1 MMERGMVTTK
11 EQALEIAAKA
21 RQGLAGIYGDR
32 LRSVY
37 LYGSGARDQLTPDSD
52 IDIAVI
58 LDAIPD
64 RFAEHERT
72 SELGAD
78 LSLEY
83 DTVVLFFFAEEAD
96 LNAGRFGIHRAIKEE
111 GIVA

>member
-1 MMERGMVTTK
+1 MVCMVTTRQ
-11 EQALEIAAKA
+11 QALEIAAQA
-21 RQGLAGIYGDR
+21 RRGLEDLYGDR
-32 LRSVY
+32 LRGVY
-37 LYGSGARDQLTPDSD
+37 LYGSSARDQLTPDSD

-72 SELGAD
+72 SRLGAE

-96 LNAGRFGIHRAIKEE
+96 LQAGRFGIHRAIKEE
-111 GIVA
+111 GVPA

>member
-1 MMERGMVTTK
+1 MATTCEAYRG
-11 EQALEIAAKA
+11 
-21 RQGLAGIYGDR
+21 
-32 LRSVY
+32 VY
-37 LYGSGARDQLTPDSD
+37 LYASGARDRLTPDSD
-52 IDIAVI
+52 IDIVVI
-58 LDAIPD
+58 LDAIPN

-83 DTVVLFFFAEEAD
+83 DTVVLFFFAEKAESESR
-96 LNAGRFGIHRAIKEE
+96 RFGIHRAVKEE

>member
-1 MMERGMVTTK
+1 MMECAMVTTR
-11 EQALEIAAKA
+11 EQALEIATKA
-21 RQGLAGIYGDR
+21 RLGLAQIYGDR
-32 LRSVY
+32 LRGVY

-58 LDAIPD
+58 LDNIPD
-64 RFAEHERT
+64 RFAEHERA
-72 SELGAD
+72 SQLGTD

-96 LNAGRFGIHRAIKEE
+96 LKAGRFGIHRAIKEE
-111 GIVA
+111 GIAA

>member
-1 MMERGMVTTK
+1 MEGGMVTTRQ
-11 EQALEIAAKA
+11 QALEIAARA
-21 RQGLAGIYGDR
+21 RQGLAPIYGDH
-32 LRSVY
+32 LRAVY

-52 IDIAVI
+52 IDIAII
-58 LDAIPD
+58 LDQIAD

-72 SELGAD
+72 SQLGAD

-96 LNAGRFGIHRAIKEE
+96 LQAGRFGIHRAIKAE
-111 GIVA
+111 GIAA

>member
-1 MMERGMVTTK
+1 MMERAMVSTRQ
-11 EQALEIAAKA
+11 QALEIAAKA
-21 RQGLAGIYGDR
+21 RRALAELYGDR

-37 LYGSGARDQLTPDSD
+37 LYGSAARDQLTPDSD
-52 IDIAVI
+52 IDIAVV

-64 RFAEHERT
+64 RFVEHERT
-72 SELGAD
+72 SQLGAD

-96 LNAGRFGIHRAIKEE
+96 LEAGRFGIHRAIKEE
-111 GIVA
+111 GIAA

>member
-1 MMERGMVTTK
+1 MMECGMVTTK

-21 RQGLAGIYGDR
+21 RQGLAGIYGDH
-32 LRSVY
+32 LRGVY

-72 SELGAD
+72 SELGAN

>member
-1 MMERGMVTTK
+1 MRQ
-11 EQALEIAAKA
+11 QALEIAAKA
-21 RQGLAGIYGDR
+21 RQGLTEIYGAH
-32 LRSVY
+32 LRAVY

-52 IDIAVI
+52 VDIAVV
-58 LDAIPD
+58 LDSIPN

-72 SELGAD
+72 SQLGAD

-111 GIVA
+111 GIPA

>member
-1 MMERGMVTTK
+1 MVTTK

-21 RQGLAGIYGDR
+21 RQGLAEIYGDR
-32 LRSVY
+32 LRAVY

-58 LDAIPD
+58 LDAISD

-96 LNAGRFGIHRAIKEE
+96 LKAGRFGIHRAIQEE
-111 GIVA
+111 GIAA